1 VGSPSRF
8 PTSAFAQSSIIV
20 SIAPIGVVSYR
31 MSKMAGEP
39 PQTTGAPAAASWE
52 RTTPDSVSA
61 ACWTTLPASV
71 TGATKPESG
80 IETNST
86 GMPARAQSITFWLVS

>member
-1 VGSPSRF
+1 M

-20 SIAPIGVVSYR
+20 SIAPIGVVSWR

-39 PQTTGAPAAASWE
+39 PQTTGAPAEASWLS
-52 RTTPDSVSA
+52 TTPESVSA
-61 ACWTTLPASV
+61 ACCTTLPTSV
-71 TGATKPESG
+71 TGATKPASG

-86 GMPARAQSITFWLVS
+86 GTPARAQSITFWLVS